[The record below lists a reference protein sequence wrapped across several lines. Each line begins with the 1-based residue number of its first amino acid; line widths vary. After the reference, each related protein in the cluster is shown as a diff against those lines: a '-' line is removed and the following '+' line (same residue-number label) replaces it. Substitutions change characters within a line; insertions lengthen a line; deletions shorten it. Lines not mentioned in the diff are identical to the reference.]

1 MLLSLDDVRERLND
15 LPGWRVVDNAL
26 VRQYRFETFPYAV
39 AFVTTLGFDAEARDH
54 HPDLLVSYKRV
65 TVTWTTHSE
74 HGLTEK
80 DFVGA
85 RESDRLA
92 RVMGHTA

>member
-1 MLLSLDDVRERLND
+1 MLLSSDAVSERLRD
-15 LPGWRVVDNAL
+15 LPGWRVEGKAL
-26 VRQYRFETFPYAV
+26 VRQYRFARFSYAV

-54 HPDLLVSYKRV
+54 HPDILVSYTRV
-65 TVTWTTHSE
+65 TVTWTTHSAK
-74 HGLTEK
+74 GITEK

-92 RVMGHTA
+92 GVMGHLS